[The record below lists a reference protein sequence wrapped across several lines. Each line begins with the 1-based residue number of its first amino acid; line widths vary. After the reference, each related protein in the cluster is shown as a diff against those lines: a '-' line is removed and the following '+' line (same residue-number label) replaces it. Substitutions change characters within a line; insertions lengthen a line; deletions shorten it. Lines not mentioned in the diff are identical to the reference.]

1 MYDFNALFLYKFQFL
16 LELLIAEGLFCI
28 HLKRR
33 NKFVL
38 RLILSL
44 IGVAGITFAIPIA
57 SYNPFYMSL
66 IFIIIFIATVALVA
80 ICFDESIINCIYCCT
95 AGYILQHIAFC
106 AYQCFMV
113 ATLIDGGK
121 SLDMYGSGTSIN
133 AVVDFISYYIYL
145 IFYVI
150 VYVLGYILFAKKIK
164 NQKDFYITNLW
175 LFILVIIVFASAVIL
190 NSVMVDKYE
199 AKTDQVALVISFIY
213 GMISCLL
220 VLILQ
225 LQLKDAK
232 NTQKE
237 LEIVQTLWKSD
248 KEHYELA
255 KENIDIINI
264 KCHDLKQQISAI
276 RHGGNIDAQDLKEI
290 EKSVMIY
297 GAIIK
302 TGNDAL
308 DVVLTEKSLTCNK
321 NNITLTYIV
330 DGEKLNFMSTSNIYS
345 LFGNAIDNAIEY
357 LLKINPEKR
366 FIRLY
371 AKNINDMVSIHI
383 ENYFEGNLEYNK
395 GLPVT
400 TKQDTG
406 FHGYGTLSMKK
417 IVESYNGEMF
427 IKTKNN
433 LFIVD
438 ILLPI
443 PKESTKK

>member
-1 MYDFNALFLYKFQFL
+1 MYDFNALFFYKFQFL
-16 LELLIAEGLFCI
+16 LELLVAESLFCF

-33 NKFVL
+33 NKFIL
-38 RLILSL
+38 RFILSL
-44 IGVAGITFAIPIA
+44 IGVVGVTFAIPIA
-57 SYNPFYMSL
+57 SYNPFYMSF
-66 IFIIIFIATVALVA
+66 IFILIFIATIGFVA
-80 ICFDESIINCIYCCT
+80 ICFDESFINCIYCCI
-95 AGYILQHIAFC
+95 AGYLVQHIAFS

-121 SLDMYGSGTSIN
+121 SLDMYGSGASIN
-133 AVVDFISYYIYL
+133 AVVDFISFYIY
-145 IFYVI
+145 IVFYII
-150 VYVLGYILFAKKIK
+150 VYILGYILFGRKIK
-164 NQKDFYITNLW
+164 KQKDFYITNLW
-175 LFILVIIVFASAVIL
+175 LFILVILVLSSAVLL
-190 NSVMVDKYE
+190 NSIMVDKYE
-199 AKTDQVALVISFIY
+199 AKTDQVALVVSFIY
-213 GMISCLL
+213 GIISCLL
-220 VLILQ
+220 MLILQ

-276 RHGGNIDAQDLKEI
+276 RHGGNFDAQDLKDI
-290 EKSVMIY
+290 EQSVMIY
-297 GAIIK
+297 GSMIK

-308 DVVLTEKSLTCNK
+308 DVVLTEKSLTCSK
-321 NNITLTYIV
+321 NNIVLTYIV

-357 LLKINPEKR
+357 LLKINSDKR

-371 AKNINDMVSIHI
+371 AKNVNNMISIHI
-383 ENYFEGNLEYNK
+383 ENYFEGNIEYNN
-395 GLPVT
+395 GLPKT
-400 TKQDTG
+400 TKKDVG

-427 IKTKNN
+427 IKTKSN

-443 PKESTKK
+443 PKNSEK